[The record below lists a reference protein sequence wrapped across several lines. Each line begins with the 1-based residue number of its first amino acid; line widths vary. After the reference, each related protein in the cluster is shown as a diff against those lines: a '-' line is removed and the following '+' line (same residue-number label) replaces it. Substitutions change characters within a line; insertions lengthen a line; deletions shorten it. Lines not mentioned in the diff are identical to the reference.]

1 MQLRGKAVVVRRDG
15 GAFVDKVLHAS
26 EAGTWLLG
34 TAHKRQR
41 VLFAYQAAQNHGQ
54 SVARA
59 CEFDWAHTR
68 MAQAHRI
75 RSGRFGVGCALFYT
89 LYVAGC
95 RLHVAA

>member
-1 MQLRGKAVVVRRDG
+1 MQLRGKAVVIRRDG
-15 GAFVDKVLHAS
+15 GAFVDKVLRAS

-41 VLFAYQAAQNHGQ
+41 VLLAYQAAQNHGQ

-59 CEFDWAHTR
+59 RECDWVHTR
-68 MAQAHRI
+68 MAQARGI
-75 RSGRFGVGCALFYT
+75 RSRPFGVGCALFY
-89 LYVAGC
+89 YIVRR